1 MDKEQQAIEG
11 VIDALKDLDLLS
23 AYRVIRIVEAN
34 ARVEVKKLLE
44 QLGEDAERAKAA
56 LDEMME
62 GLKEDE
68 GRE

>member
-62 GLKEDE
+62 GIKEDE

>member
-23 AYRVIRIVEAN
+23 AYRVIAIVEAS
-34 ARVEVKKLLE
+34 ARAEVKKLLE
-44 QLGEDAERAKAA
+44 QLGDDAERAKAA
-56 LDEMME
+56 LDDMME
-62 GLKEDE
+62 GIKEDE